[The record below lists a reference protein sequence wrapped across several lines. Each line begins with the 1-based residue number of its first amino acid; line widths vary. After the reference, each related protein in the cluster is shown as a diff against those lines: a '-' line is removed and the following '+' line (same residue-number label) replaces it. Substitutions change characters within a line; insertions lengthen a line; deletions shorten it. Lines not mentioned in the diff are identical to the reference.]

1 VPYLLPVRRIE
12 SYDAAADRARPVP
25 VIPPQDTAPWR
36 DAVHRLL
43 DDPEHRAD
51 VAGLSR
57 AAAVSFVESLDE
69 GALEQYL
76 ASLEP
81 ARVGG

>member
-1 VPYLLPVRRIE
+1 
-12 SYDAAADRARPVP
+12 
-25 VIPPQDTAPWR
+25 
-36 DAVHRLL
+36 VHRLL
-43 DDPEHRAD
+43 DDPAHRAD